1 MLVNGLKGVSG
12 VRQMTA
18 ATGACSASW
27 LCTISVSMHRC
38 LSSFFCLQGKN
49 KRSFVQ
55 TFFLAVQEKGYFV
68 LNDIFRY
75 LPEAPAQS
83 APEPAAPSA
92 ASSQAPTENGSSPP
106 TTTES
111 SHQSYPQVS

>member
-1 MLVNGLKGVSG
+1 M
-12 VRQMTA
+12 
-18 ATGACSASW
+18 
-27 LCTISVSMHRC
+27 
-38 LSSFFCLQGKN
+38 
-49 KRSFVQ
+49 Q